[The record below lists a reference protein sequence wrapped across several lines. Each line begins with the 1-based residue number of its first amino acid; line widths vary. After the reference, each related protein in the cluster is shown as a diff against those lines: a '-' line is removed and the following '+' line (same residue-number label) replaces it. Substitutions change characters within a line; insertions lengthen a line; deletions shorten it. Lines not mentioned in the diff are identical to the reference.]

1 MKTQLFIK
9 RLRPEEIFTPKGKS
23 VNEQMYVHR
32 DELESAFIK
41 ALRKPKH
48 IIIHGESGCGKTWLY
63 KKILAARKIK
73 YEVLNAATINSTG
86 SLIDAIK
93 ALSARLSPFEKKSY
107 EESIGGGANAAILK
121 GEVKLSEKYEALSP
135 EPYLELIRILFMKAG
150 SSDSFLVI
158 DNLEHIVKNEKL
170 VQELSSI
177 LMYLDDDEYA
187 KYRVRIILVGTPSNL
202 RDYFS
207 KIDSSQTIINRVQ
220 EVPEVSVLSSEDV
233 KNLAE
238 KGFFRLLKARCLE
251 DTAKGFNQAY
261 LLNAISWFS
270 ANVPQYIHELC
281 LELAIEAE
289 NNNYIIT
296 NELYINCLRNWVQ
309 EALVSENAR
318 MELHIN
324 SKTTKHGR
332 RNQVIYTIGRIPSNE
347 FSAQEVEVELRKL
360 FPNSTHGKALNVSAN
375 LNELAVGDSPLIRKT
390 PKGTRFRF
398 LDPKI
403 KIMARWILNKDDD
416 KEVITVKKF
425 DESISFKKKV

>member
-1 MKTQLFIK
+1 MKTQIFIK

-32 DELESAFIK
+32 DELESAFVK

-86 SLIDAIK
+86 SLIDGIK

-150 SSDSFLVI
+150 SSESFLVI
-158 DNLEHIVKNEKL
+158 DNLEHIVKNEML
-170 VQELSSI
+170 VKELSSI

-233 KNLAE
+233 RNLAE

-281 LELAIEAE
+281 LE
-289 NNNYIIT
+289 
-296 NELYINCLRNWVQ
+296 
-309 EALVSENAR
+309 
-318 MELHIN
+318 
-324 SKTTKHGR
+324 
-332 RNQVIYTIGRIPSNE
+332 
-347 FSAQEVEVELRKL
+347 
-360 FPNSTHGKALNVSAN
+360 
-375 LNELAVGDSPLIRKT
+375 
-390 PKGTRFRF
+390 
-398 LDPKI
+398 
-403 KIMARWILNKDDD
+403 
-416 KEVITVKKF
+416 
-425 DESISFKKKV
+425 